1 MTWARAVHAINVNSH
16 VCIYLVHYYSKPPFF
31 VLTRGRTRH
40 GVALAACAPAVAGAA
55 VLTSDVS
62 ELR

>member
-1 MTWARAVHAINVNSH
+1 MQ
-16 VCIYLVHYYSKPPFF
+16 LVHYYSKPPFF